1 MERKFYS
8 DIDLQGASRVINI
21 LPPVSNGD
29 AVNKAHLDDT
39 VDEVKAYVEDN
50 YSRFFIFQKPV
61 PSTTWVINHNLGF
74 KPSVELFNSG
84 SQEIDGD
91 VVNTSINQTIISFT
105 APVAGFARLT

>member
-1 MERKFYS
+1 MGKKFFT
-8 DIDLQGASRVINI
+8 DIDLQDASRVVN
-21 LPPVSNGD
+21 LMTPVAEKD
-29 AVNKAHLDDT
+29 AANKQY

-50 YSRFFIFQKPV
+50 YSRFFLFEQPI
-61 PSTTWVINHNLGF
+61 PSTTWTINHNLGF

-91 VVNTSINQTIISFT
+91 VVNTSTNQTIISFT